1 VSDDPMAPAETL
13 GDALQRIFADA
24 CLAGM
29 ADSPI
34 EILSAI
40 GVIIGLVLESIEDPA
55 MRVCVANQFVNNL
68 PRVIAAAR

>member
-1 VSDDPMAPAETL
+1 MVPTESL

-29 ADSPI
+29 ADEPI
-34 EILSAI
+34 EILSVI
-40 GVIIGLVLESIEDPA
+40 GVMIGLVLETIEDPA
-55 MRVCVANQFVNNL
+55 MRACVADQFAANL